1 MCMLHFWQ
9 VHIMVTQHASLNSLQ
24 EGSVC
29 SMYHVFTVGLQG
41 DNSAAPAPVSLATP
55 LHLWNLC
62 CNSTQPCHGY
72 TTCIARLVASNS
84 WIPVATKSYPI
95 RSVIAPVHS
104 VAVHGDW
111 WSLITPHWECQKS
124 FSIAT
129 TTPTGHLAVAQN
141 FTSPSQHTTMM
152 QRHALVSLLLCAV
165 IALFQVS
172 SALSQSMSSYAGKYN
187 LQFAAQ
193 NSVVQSIPP
202 GRTISLS
209 VEQLPDDSNMYRLSI
224 KVANILMSSFK
235 IISTNE
241 NGEETIKCG
250 PGKLCF
256 IFCFRFSVFYEF
268 SSIPCST

>member
-1 MCMLHFWQ
+1 
-9 VHIMVTQHASLNSLQ
+9 
-24 EGSVC
+24 
-29 SMYHVFTVGLQG
+29 
-41 DNSAAPAPVSLATP
+41 
-55 LHLWNLC
+55 
-62 CNSTQPCHGY
+62 
-72 TTCIARLVASNS
+72 
-84 WIPVATKSYPI
+84 
-95 RSVIAPVHS
+95 
-104 VAVHGDW
+104 
-111 WSLITPHWECQKS
+111 
-124 FSIAT
+124 
-129 TTPTGHLAVAQN
+129 
-141 FTSPSQHTTMM
+141 MM

-250 PGKLCF
+250 PVASTRMMPPPELEPL
-256 IFCFRFSVFYEF
+256 EF
-268 SSIPCST
+268 FFNDYFPQLDYMDLVDNTLIMKGAGAEIKWTLIDIDDEE

>member
-1 MCMLHFWQ
+1 MLLVADHS
-9 VHIMVTQHASLNSLQ
+9 VLVTQRWDIR
-24 EGSVC
+24 
-29 SMYHVFTVGLQG
+29 VGTSQG
-41 DNSAAPAPVSLATP
+41 PRT
-55 LHLWNLC
+55 
-62 CNSTQPCHGY
+62 
-72 TTCIARLVASNS
+72 
-84 WIPVATKSYPI
+84 
-95 RSVIAPVHS
+95 
-104 VAVHGDW
+104 
-111 WSLITPHWECQKS
+111 LITLKCLDT
-124 FSIAT
+124 SILNT
-129 TTPTGHLAVAQN
+129 DENHLITLTPTGHLAVAQN
-141 FTSPSQHTTMM
+141 FTAPSQHSTMM

-209 VEQLPDDSNMYRLSI
+209 MEQLPDDSNMYRLSI